1 LSSQPVFANLTTM
14 RKAFIAIAAFL
25 VTLTIMLG
33 LTYPPL
39 WWIAIFTF
47 PIVLLGIY
55 DLYQPKHSIVRN
67 YPVVGRLR
75 YFMEDLRPK
84 VYQYFVESDT
94 NGKPFSR
101 LSRSLIYQRAK
112 MENDTIPFG
121 TQLDVYEN
129 GYEWLSHSIAAISH
143 HELDENP
150 RVLVGGPN
158 CLQPYSASIYN
169 ISAMSFGSL
178 SQNAILALNGGAKMG
193 GFAHNTGEGGISDY
207 HKNPGGDLIWQIG
220 TGYFGCRHHDG
231 KFNDDAF
238 AEKAQAPQIKMI
250 EIKLSQGAKPGHG
263 GILPARKVT
272 PEIARIRLV
281 KEGFDVISPPA
292 HSEFRTPL
300 EMLGFVKKLRDLSGG
315 KPVGIKL
322 CIGRRSE
329 FFAIC
334 KAMVET
340 STYVDFITV
349 DGGEGGTGASPQE
362 FSNAVGMPLRE
373 AVAFVYDVLT
383 GFGLKKHIK
392 IISSGKVASGFDLV
406 KNIALGADL
415 CNSARGMMFALGCI
429 QALEC
434 NSNTC
439 PTGVATQDAS
449 LMKGLVVEDKTVRV
463 FNFHRLTVASAVELL
478 GAAGLHHTHELT
490 RAYVNRRMAP
500 NIMQSYMETYP
511 YIPEGSLLKT
521 PYPIRFELGMALSTS
536 ASFVPTDYKVSLID
550 YTHANSFSDSLEG
563 MSKSSDN

>member
-1 LSSQPVFANLTTM
+1 M

-25 VTLTIMLG
+25 VALTIMLG

-39 WWIAIFTF
+39 WWMAIFTF
-47 PIVLLGIY
+47 PLVILGIY

-101 LSRSLIYQRAK
+101 LNRSLIYQRAK

-129 GYEWLSHSIAAISH
+129 GYEWLSHSIAAVSH

-150 RVLVGGPN
+150 RVLVGGPD
-158 CLQPYSASIYN
+158 CAQPYAASIYN

-207 HKNPGGDLIWQIG
+207 HSLPGGDLIWQIG

-231 KFNDDAF
+231 TFNYEAF
-238 AEKAQAPQIKMI
+238 AERCKSEQVKMI

-263 GILPARKVT
+263 GILPAKKVT

-292 HSEFRTPL
+292 HSAFKTPL
-300 EMLGFVKKLRDLSGG
+300 ELIAFVKKLRELSGS

-322 CIGRRSE
+322 CIGRKSE

-334 KAMVET
+334 KAMSET
-340 STYVDFITV
+340 GVYVDFITV

-373 AVAFVYDVLT
+373 GIAFVYDVLT
-383 GFGLKKHIK
+383 GFNLKKHIK
-392 IISSGKVASGFDLV
+392 IIASGKIASGFDLV

-439 PTGVATQDAS
+439 PTGVATQDPS

-478 GAAGLHHTHELT
+478 GAAGLHHPYQLT
-490 RAYVNRRMAP
+490 RVYINRRIAP
-500 NIMQSYMETYP
+500 NVMQSYMESFP
-511 YIPEGSLLKT
+511 YIPEGSLLQT
-521 PYPIRFELGMALSTS
+521 PYPLRFELGMALSTS
-536 ASFVPTDYKVSLID
+536 ASFAPTDYKVSRVD
-550 YTHANSFSDSLEG
+550 YAHASSFNDDLE
-563 MSKSSDN
+563 DNN

>member
-1 LSSQPVFANLTTM
+1 M
-14 RKAFIAIAAFL
+14 RKAFVAIAAFL
-25 VTLTIMLG
+25 VTATVMIG
-33 LTYPPL
+33 LAWPPFF
-39 WWIAIFTF
+39 WAFIFVG
-47 PIVLLGIY
+47 PIVILGVY

-75 YFMEDLRPK
+75 YFAEDLRPK

-112 MENDTIPFG
+112 KENDTIPFG

-143 HELDENP
+143 HELNEDP
-150 RVLVGGPN
+150 RVLIGGPE
-158 CLQPYSASIYN
+158 CAQPYSASIYN

-193 GFAHNTGEGGISDY
+193 NFMHNTGEGGISDY
-207 HKNPGGDLIWQIG
+207 HTRPGGDLVWQIG

-231 KFNDDAF
+231 TFNYEAF
-238 AEKAQAPQIKMI
+238 AERSKSEQVKMI

-263 GILPARKVT
+263 GILPASKVT
-272 PEIARIRLV
+272 PEISRIRLV
-281 KEGFDVISPPA
+281 KEGFDVISPPG
-292 HSEFRTPL
+292 HSAFTTPL
-300 EMLGFVKKLRDLSGG
+300 EMVAFVKKLRELSGG

-322 CIGRRSE
+322 CIGRKSE

-340 STYVDFITV
+340 NTYVDFITV

-362 FSNAVGMPLRE
+362 FSNAVGTPLRE
-373 AVAFVYDVLT
+373 GVAFVYDVLT
-383 GFGLKKHIK
+383 GFDIKKHIK
-392 IISSGKVASGFDLV
+392 IIASGKITSGFDLV
-406 KNIALGADL
+406 KNIALGADV
-415 CNSARGMMFALGCI
+415 CNTARGMMFALGCI

-449 LMKGLVVEDKTVRV
+449 LMKGLVVEDKKVRV

-478 GAAGLHHTHELT
+478 GAAGLRHPYQLT
-490 RAYVNRRMAP
+490 RAYINRRISP
-500 NIMQSYMETYP
+500 NMTQSYIESFP
-511 YIPEGSLLKT
+511 YAPEGCLLQT
-521 PYPIRFELGMALSTS
+521 PYPMRFELGMTLSTS
-536 ASFVPTDYKVSLID
+536 ASFAPTDYKVSSVD
-550 YTHANSFSDSLEG
+550 YAHANPYLG
-563 MSKSSDN
+563 QVALGHQDN

>member
-1 LSSQPVFANLTTM
+1 M

-322 CIGRRSE
+322 CIGRQSE

-563 MSKSSDN
+563 VSKSSDN

>member
-1 LSSQPVFANLTTM
+1 M

-25 VTLTIMLG
+25 VTATVMISLAW
-33 LTYPPL
+33 PPFI
-39 WWIAIFTF
+39 WAFIFIGPF
-47 PIVLLGIY
+47 VLLGVY

-67 YPVVGRLR
+67 YPVFGRLR
-75 YFMEDLRPK
+75 YFAEDLRPK
-84 VYQYFVESDT
+84 IYQYFVESDT

-101 LSRSLIYQRAK
+101 LNRSLIYQRAK
-112 MENDTIPFG
+112 KETDTIPFG

-143 HELDENP
+143 HELNEDP
-150 RVLVGGPN
+150 RVTVGGPD
-158 CLQPYSASIYN
+158 CLKPYDASIFN

-178 SQNAILALNGGAKMG
+178 SQNAILALNGGAFMG
-193 GFAHNTGEGGISDY
+193 NFAHNTGEGGISDY
-207 HKNPGGDLIWQIG
+207 HSAEKGDLIWQIG

-231 KFNDDAF
+231 TFNDEAF
-238 AEKAQAPQIKMI
+238 AERSHRDQVKMI

-263 GILPARKVT
+263 GILPAMKVT

-292 HSEFRTPL
+292 HSAFSTPL
-300 EMLGFVKKLRDLSGG
+300 ELMDFVKKLRTLSGG

-322 CIGRRSE
+322 CIGRKSE

-340 STYVDFITV
+340 GIYVDFITV

-373 AVAFVYDVLT
+373 GVAFVYDILT

-392 IISSGKVASGFDLV
+392 IIASGKVSSGFDII
-406 KNIALGADL
+406 KNIALGADI

-434 NSNTC
+434 NMNSC
-439 PTGVATQDAS
+439 PTGVATQDPS
-449 LMKGLVVEDKTVRV
+449 LMKGLVVEDKKVRV
-463 FNFHRLTVASAVELL
+463 FNYHRLTVASAIELL
-478 GAAGLHHTHELT
+478 GAAGLRHPYQLT
-490 RAYVNRRMAP
+490 RAYINRRISP
-500 NIMQSYMETYP
+500 NVMQSYIETFP

-521 PYPIRFELGMALSTS
+521 PYPIRHELGMALST
-536 ASFVPTDYKVSLID
+536 ATSFSPTDYKVSQID
-550 YTHANSFSDSLEG
+550 YAHANSFNG
-563 MSKSSDN
+563 

>member
-1 LSSQPVFANLTTM
+1 M

-231 KFNDDAF
+231 KFNDEAF
-238 AEKAQAPQIKMI
+238 AEKAQALQIKMI

-563 MSKSSDN
+563 LSKSSDN

>member
-1 LSSQPVFANLTTM
+1 M
-14 RKAFIAIAAFL
+14 RKAFIALAAFL
-25 VTLTIMLG
+25 VTATVMISLAW
-33 LTYPPL
+33 PPFF
-39 WWIAIFTF
+39 WAFIFVGPF
-47 PIVLLGIY
+47 VILGIY

-67 YPVVGRLR
+67 YPVFGRLR
-75 YFMEDLRPK
+75 YFAEDLRPK

-112 MENDTIPFG
+112 KETDTIPFG

-143 HELDENP
+143 HELEPNP
-150 RVLVGGPN
+150 RVIIGGPD
-158 CLQPYSASIYN
+158 CKQPYAASIFN

-178 SQNAILALNGGAKMG
+178 SENAIRALNGGAFMG
-193 GFAHNTGEGGISDY
+193 NFAHNTGEGGISDY
-207 HKNPGGDLIWQIG
+207 HLAEKGDLIWQIG

-231 KFNDDAF
+231 TFNDEAF
-238 AEKAQAPQIKMI
+238 AQRSKMEQVKMI
-250 EIKLSQGAKPGHG
+250 DIKLSQGAKPGHG
-263 GILPARKVT
+263 GILPAQKVT

-281 KEGFDVISPPA
+281 KEGYDVLSPPA
-292 HSEFRTPL
+292 HSAFSTPL
-300 EMLGFVKKLRDLSGG
+300 ELMDFVKKLRTLSGG

-322 CIGRRSE
+322 CIGRKSE

-334 KAMVET
+334 KAMVKT
-340 STYVDFITV
+340 GIYVDFITV

-392 IISSGKVASGFDLV
+392 IIASGKVVSGFDLI

-434 NSNTC
+434 NTNTC
-439 PTGVATQDAS
+439 PTGVATQDPS
-449 LMKGLVVEDKTVRV
+449 LMKGLVVEDKKTRV
-463 FNFHRLTVASAVELL
+463 FNYHRLTVASAIELL
-478 GAAGLHHTHELT
+478 GAAGLRHPYQLT
-490 RAYVNRRMAP
+490 RAYINRRISP
-500 NIMQSYMETYP
+500 NVMQSYIETFP
-511 YIPEGSLLKT
+511 YIPDASLLKT
-521 PYPIRFELGMALSTS
+521 PYPTKYELGMALSTS
-536 ASFVPTDYKVSLID
+536 KSFAPTDYKVSQID
-550 YTHANSFSDSLEG
+550 YAHANSLNG
-563 MSKSSDN
+563 

>member
-1 LSSQPVFANLTTM
+1 M

-25 VTLTIMLG
+25 VTATVMISLAW
-33 LTYPPL
+33 PPFYWAFL
-39 WWIAIFTF
+39 FIGPF
-47 PIVLLGIY
+47 VLLGIY

-67 YPVVGRLR
+67 YPVFGRLR
-75 YFMEDLRPK
+75 YFAEDLRPK
-84 VYQYFVESDT
+84 IYQYFVESDT

-112 MENDTIPFG
+112 KETDTIPFG

-143 HELDENP
+143 HELNEDP
-150 RVLVGGPN
+150 RVLVGGPD
-158 CLQPYSASIYN
+158 CLQPYSASIFN

-178 SQNAILALNGGAKMG
+178 SENAILALNGGAFMG
-193 GFAHNTGEGGISDY
+193 NFYHNTGEGGISDY
-207 HKNPGGDLIWQIG
+207 HNAPKGDLVWQIG

-231 KFNDDAF
+231 TFNDEAF
-238 AEKAQAPQIKMI
+238 AERSKTDQVKMI

-263 GILPARKVT
+263 GILPASKVT
-272 PEIARIRLV
+272 PEISRIRLV
-281 KEGFDVISPPA
+281 KEGFDVISPPG
-292 HSEFRTPL
+292 HSAFSTPL
-300 EMLGFVKKLRDLSGG
+300 ELIEFVKRLRTLSGG

-322 CIGRRSE
+322 CIGRKSE

-340 STYVDFITV
+340 GVYVDFITV

-373 AVAFVYDVLT
+373 GVAFVYDVLS
-383 GFGLKKHIK
+383 GFDLKKHIK
-392 IISSGKVASGFDLV
+392 IIASGKISSGFDIV

-434 NSNTC
+434 NMNTC
-439 PTGVATQDAS
+439 PTGVATQDPS
-449 LMKGLVVEDKTVRV
+449 LMKGLVVDDKKIRV
-463 FNFHRLTVASAVELL
+463 FNFQRLTVASAIELL
-478 GAAGLHHTHELT
+478 GAAGLRHPYQLT
-490 RAYVNRRMAP
+490 RAYINRRISP
-500 NIMQSYMETYP
+500 NSMQSYIETFP
-511 YIPEGSLLKT
+511 YTPEGSLLKT
-521 PYPIRFELGMALSTS
+521 PYPARFELGMALST
-536 ASFVPTDYKVSLID
+536 ADSFSPTEYKVSQVD
-550 YTHANSFSDSLEG
+550 YAHANSYTG
-563 MSKSSDN
+563 

>member
-1 LSSQPVFANLTTM
+1 M

-25 VTLTIMLG
+25 VALTIMLG

-39 WWIAIFTF
+39 WWMAIFTF
-47 PIVLLGIY
+47 PLVILGTY

-150 RVLVGGPN
+150 RVLVGGPD
-158 CLQPYSASIYN
+158 CAQPYAASIYN

-207 HKNPGGDLIWQIG
+207 HAGPGGDLIWQIG

-231 KFNDDAF
+231 TFNYEAF
-238 AEKAQAPQIKMI
+238 AERSKSEQVKMI

-263 GILPARKVT
+263 GILPAKKVT

-292 HSEFRTPL
+292 HSAFKTPL
-300 EMLGFVKKLRDLSGG
+300 ELIGFVKKLRELSGG

-322 CIGRRSE
+322 CIGRKSE

-334 KAMVET
+334 KAMSET
-340 STYVDFITV
+340 GVYVDFITV

-373 AVAFVYDVLT
+373 GIAFVYDVLT
-383 GFGLKKHIK
+383 GFNLKKHIK
-392 IISSGKVASGFDLV
+392 IIASGKVASGFDLV

-439 PTGVATQDAS
+439 PTGVATQDPS

-478 GAAGLHHTHELT
+478 GAAGLHHPYQLT
-490 RAYVNRRMAP
+490 RAYINRRIAP
-500 NIMQSYMETYP
+500 NVMQSYMESFP
-511 YIPEGSLLKT
+511 YIPEGSLLQT
-521 PYPIRFELGMALSTS
+521 PYPLRFELGMALSTS
-536 ASFVPTDYKVSLID
+536 ASFVPADYKVSIVD
-550 YTHANSFSDSLEG
+550 YAHANAFNDLADE
-563 MSKSSDN
+563 SKKN

>member
-1 LSSQPVFANLTTM
+1 M
-14 RKAFIAIAAFL
+14 RKAFIALAAFL
-25 VTLTIMLG
+25 VTATLMISMAW
-33 LTYPPL
+33 PPFF
-39 WWIAIFTF
+39 WAYIFIGPF
-47 PIVLLGIY
+47 VLLGIY

-67 YPVVGRLR
+67 YPVFGRLR
-75 YFMEDLRPK
+75 YFAEDLRPK

-112 MENDTIPFG
+112 KETDTIPFG

-143 HELDENP
+143 HELEPNP
-150 RVLVGGPN
+150 RVIIGGPD
-158 CLQPYSASIYN
+158 CKQPYAASIFN

-178 SQNAILALNGGAKMG
+178 SENAIRSLNAGAFMG
-193 GFAHNTGEGGISDY
+193 NFAHNTGEGGISDY
-207 HKNPGGDLIWQIG
+207 HLAEKGDLVWQIG

-231 KFNDDAF
+231 TFNDEAF
-238 AEKAQAPQIKMI
+238 ADRSKLEQVKMI
-250 EIKLSQGAKPGHG
+250 DIKLSQGAKPGHG
-263 GILPARKVT
+263 GILPAQKVT

-281 KEGFDVISPPA
+281 KEGYDVLSPPS
-292 HSEFRTPL
+292 HSAFSTPL
-300 EMLGFVKKLRDLSGG
+300 EMMDFVKKLRTLSGG

-322 CIGRRSE
+322 CIGRKSE

-334 KAMVET
+334 KAMVQT
-340 STYVDFITV
+340 GIYVDYITV

-392 IISSGKVASGFDLV
+392 IIASGKVVSGFDLI

-415 CNSARGMMFALGCI
+415 CNSARGMMFAIGCI

-434 NSNTC
+434 NTNTC
-439 PTGVATQDAS
+439 PTGVATQDPS
-449 LMKGLVVEDKTVRV
+449 LMKGLVVEDKKTRV
-463 FNFHRLTVASAVELL
+463 FNYHRLTVASAIELL
-478 GAAGLHHTHELT
+478 GAAGLRHPYQLT
-490 RAYVNRRMAP
+490 RAYINRRISP
-500 NIMQSYMETYP
+500 NVMQSYIETFP

-521 PYPIRFELGMALSTS
+521 PYPSKYELGMALST
-536 ASFVPTDYKVSLID
+536 AKSFAPTDYKVSQID
-550 YTHANSFSDSLEG
+550 YAHANSLNG
-563 MSKSSDN
+563 

>member
-1 LSSQPVFANLTTM
+1 M
-14 RKAFIAIAAFL
+14 RKAFVAIAAFL
-25 VTLTIMLG
+25 VTAVVMISLAW
-33 LTYPPL
+33 PPFYWAFL
-39 WWIAIFTF
+39 FIG

-67 YPVVGRLR
+67 YPVIGRLR
-75 YFMEDLRPK
+75 YFAEDLRPK

-101 LSRSLIYQRAK
+101 LNRSLIYQRAK
-112 MENDTIPFG
+112 KENDTIPFG

-143 HELDENP
+143 HELNEDP
-150 RVLVGGPN
+150 RVMIGGPD
-158 CLQPYSASIYN
+158 CKKPYSASIFN

-178 SQNAILALNGGAKMG
+178 SENAILALNGGAFMG
-193 GFAHNTGEGGISDY
+193 NFAHNTGEGGISDY
-207 HKNPGGDLIWQIG
+207 HAQPKGDLIWQIG
-220 TGYFGCRHHDG
+220 TGYFGCRNPDG
-231 KFNDDAF
+231 SFNADAF
-238 AEKAQAPQIKMI
+238 EERAHSDQVKMI

-263 GILPARKVT
+263 GILPAKKVT

-292 HSEFRTPL
+292 HAAFTTPI
-300 EMLGFVKKLRDLSGG
+300 EMLHFVKLLRERSGG
-315 KPVGIKL
+315 KPVGFKL
-322 CIGRRSE
+322 CIGRKSE
-329 FFAIC
+329 FFAVC

-340 STYVDFITV
+340 GIYVDFITV

-373 AVAFVYDVLT
+373 GVAFVHDVLT
-383 GFGLKKHIK
+383 GFDLKKHIK
-392 IISSGKVASGFDLV
+392 IIASGKIASGFDLV

-439 PTGVATQDAS
+439 PTGVATQDKS
-449 LMKGLVVEDKTVRV
+449 LMKGLVVDDKKVRV
-463 FNFHRLTVASAVELL
+463 YNFHRLTVASAVELL
-478 GAAGLHHTHELT
+478 GAAGLHHPHQLT
-490 RAYVNRRMAP
+490 RAYVNRRVAP
-500 NIMQSYMETYP
+500 NVTQSYIETFP
-511 YIPEGSLLKT
+511 YIPEGSLLQT
-521 PYPIRFELGMALSTS
+521 PYPIRFELGMALSSSQT
-536 ASFVPTDYKVSLID
+536 FRPTDYKISPVD
-550 YTHANSFSDSLEG
+550 YAHANSFSDTLEERQ
-563 MSKSSDN
+563 K

>member
-1 LSSQPVFANLTTM
+1 M

-25 VTLTIMLG
+25 VTLTVMLG

-193 GFAHNTGEGGISDY
+193 AFAHNTGEGGISDY

-220 TGYFGCRHHDG
+220 TGYFGCRHPDG
-231 KFNDDAF
+231 KFNDEAY
-238 AEKAQAPQIKMI
+238 AEKAQSPQIKMI

-340 STYVDFITV
+340 GTYVDFITV

-550 YTHANSFSDSLEG
+550 YTYANSFSDSLEG
-563 MSKSSDN
+563 MSKSSGN

>member
-1 LSSQPVFANLTTM
+1 M

-25 VTLTIMLG
+25 VTLTVMLG

-220 TGYFGCRHHDG
+220 TGYFGCRHPDG
-231 KFNDDAF
+231 KFNDEAY
-238 AEKAQAPQIKMI
+238 AEKAQSPQIKMI

-340 STYVDFITV
+340 GTYVDFITV

-563 MSKSSDN
+563 MSKSSGN

>member
-1 LSSQPVFANLTTM
+1 M
-14 RKAFIAIAAFL
+14 RKAFVAIAAFL
-25 VTLTIMLG
+25 VTATIMISLAW
-33 LTYPPL
+33 PPF
-39 WWIAIFTF
+39 WWAFIFTG
-47 PIVLLGIY
+47 PVVILGIY
-55 DLYQPKHSIVRN
+55 DLNQPKHSIVRN

-84 VYQYFVESDT
+84 IYQYFVESDT

-101 LSRSLIYQRAK
+101 LNRSLIYQRAK

-121 TQLDVYEN
+121 TQFDVYEN
-129 GYEWLSHSIAAISH
+129 GYEWLSHSISAISH

-150 RVLVGGPN
+150 RVLIGGPD

-178 SQNAILALNGGAKMG
+178 SENAILALNGGAKMG
-193 GFAHNTGEGGISDY
+193 GFAHNTGEGGISD
-207 HKNPGGDLIWQIG
+207 HHLRPGGDLVWQIG
-220 TGYFGCRHHDG
+220 TGYFGCRNHDG
-231 KFNDDAF
+231 SFNFEAF
-238 AEKAQAPQIKMI
+238 AERSKLQQVKMI

-263 GILPARKVT
+263 GILPAKKVT

-292 HSEFRTPL
+292 HAAFGTPL
-300 EMLGFVKKLRDLSGG
+300 ELIAFVRKLRELSGG

-334 KAMVET
+334 KAMSET
-340 STYVDFITV
+340 GTFVDFITV

-362 FSNAVGMPLRE
+362 FSNSVGMPLRE
-373 AVAFVYDVLT
+373 GVAFVYDVLT
-383 GFGLKKHIK
+383 GFDLKKHIK
-392 IISSGKVASGFDLV
+392 IIASGKIASGFDLV

-439 PTGVATQDAS
+439 PTGVATQDPS
-449 LMKGLVVEDKTVRV
+449 LAKGLVVEDKTVRV

-478 GAAGLHHTHELT
+478 GAAGLRHPYQLT
-490 RAYVNRRMAP
+490 RAYINRRIAP
-500 NIMQSYMETYP
+500 DVMQSYMESFP
-511 YIPEGSLLKT
+511 YVTAGSLLQT
-521 PYPIRFELGMALSTS
+521 PYPVRFELGMALSTS
-536 ASFVPTDYKVSLID
+536 ASFVPTDYKVSMMD
-550 YTHANSFSDSLEG
+550 YVHA
-563 MSKSSDN
+563 SSYSQGG

>member
-1 LSSQPVFANLTTM
+1 M
-14 RKAFIAIAAFL
+14 RKAFIALAAFL
-25 VTLTIMLG
+25 VTATFMISMAW
-33 LTYPPL
+33 PPFF
-39 WWIAIFTF
+39 WAYIFVGPF
-47 PIVLLGIY
+47 VLLGIY

-67 YPVVGRLR
+67 YPVFGRLR
-75 YFMEDLRPK
+75 YFAEDLRPK

-112 MENDTIPFG
+112 KETDTIPFG

-143 HELDENP
+143 HELDPNP
-150 RVLVGGPN
+150 RVVIGGPD
-158 CLQPYSASIYN
+158 CTQPYAASIFN

-178 SQNAILALNGGAKMG
+178 SENAIRALNGGASMG
-193 GFAHNTGEGGISDY
+193 NFAHNTGEGGISDY
-207 HKNPGGDLIWQIG
+207 HLAEKGDLIWQIG

-231 KFNDDAF
+231 TFNDEAF
-238 AEKAQAPQIKMI
+238 AERSKMEQVKMI
-250 EIKLSQGAKPGHG
+250 DIKLSQGAKPGHG
-263 GILPARKVT
+263 GILPAQKVT

-281 KEGFDVISPPA
+281 KEGYDVLSPPA
-292 HSEFRTPL
+292 HSAFSTPL
-300 EMLGFVKKLRDLSGG
+300 ELMDFVKKLRTLSGG

-322 CIGRRSE
+322 CIGRKSE

-334 KAMVET
+334 KAMVQT
-340 STYVDFITV
+340 GIYVDFITV

-392 IISSGKVASGFDLV
+392 IIASGKVVSGFDLI

-415 CNSARGMMFALGCI
+415 CNSARGMMFAIGCI

-434 NSNTC
+434 NTNTC
-439 PTGVATQDAS
+439 PTGVATQDPS
-449 LMKGLVVEDKTVRV
+449 LMKGLVVEDKKTRV
-463 FNFHRLTVASAVELL
+463 FNYHRLTVASAIELL
-478 GAAGLHHTHELT
+478 GAAGLRHPYQLT
-490 RAYVNRRMAP
+490 RAYINRRISP
-500 NIMQSYMETYP
+500 NVMQSYIETFP

-521 PYPIRFELGMALSTS
+521 PYPLKYELGMALST
-536 ASFVPTDYKVSLID
+536 AKSFAPTDYKVSQID
-550 YTHANSFSDSLEG
+550 YAHANSLNG
-563 MSKSSDN
+563 

>member
-1 LSSQPVFANLTTM
+1 M

-25 VTLTIMLG
+25 VTATVMISLAW
-33 LTYPPL
+33 PPFYWAFL
-39 WWIAIFTF
+39 FIGPF
-47 PIVLLGIY
+47 VLLGVY

-67 YPVVGRLR
+67 YPVFGRLR
-75 YFMEDLRPK
+75 YLAEDLRPK
-84 VYQYFVESDT
+84 IYQYFIESDT

-112 MENDTIPFG
+112 KETDTIPFG

-143 HELDENP
+143 HELNEDP
-150 RVLVGGPN
+150 RVVVGGPD
-158 CLQPYSASIYN
+158 CLQPYSASIFN

-178 SQNAILALNGGAKMG
+178 SENAILALNGGAFMG
-193 GFAHNTGEGGISDY
+193 NFYHNTGEGGISDY
-207 HKNPGGDLIWQIG
+207 HNAPKGDLVWQIG

-231 KFNDDAF
+231 TFNDEAF
-238 AEKAQAPQIKMI
+238 AERSKTEQVRMI

-263 GILPARKVT
+263 GILPASKVT
-272 PEIARIRLV
+272 PEISRIRLV
-281 KEGFDVISPPA
+281 KEGFDVISPPG
-292 HSEFRTPL
+292 HSAFSTPL
-300 EMLGFVKKLRDLSGG
+300 ELIGFVKKLRTLSGG
-315 KPVGIKL
+315 KPIGIKL
-322 CIGRRSE
+322 CIGRKSE

-340 STYVDFITV
+340 GVYVDFITV

-373 AVAFVYDVLT
+373 GVAFVYDVLS
-383 GFGLKKHIK
+383 GFDLKKHIK
-392 IISSGKVASGFDLV
+392 IIASGKISSGFDLV

-434 NSNTC
+434 NMNTC
-439 PTGVATQDAS
+439 PTGVATQDPS
-449 LMKGLVVEDKTVRV
+449 LMKGLVVEDKKVRV
-463 FNFHRLTVASAVELL
+463 FNFQRLTVASAIELL
-478 GAAGLHHTHELT
+478 GAAGLRHPYQLT
-490 RAYVNRRMAP
+490 RAYINRRISP
-500 NIMQSYMETYP
+500 NSMQSYIETFP

-521 PYPIRFELGMALSTS
+521 PYPARFELGMALST
-536 ASFVPTDYKVSLID
+536 AESFSPTEYKVSQVD
-550 YTHANSFSDSLEG
+550 YAHANPYNG
-563 MSKSSDN
+563 

>member
-1 LSSQPVFANLTTM
+1 M
-14 RKAFIAIAAFL
+14 RKAFIALAAFL
-25 VTLTIMLG
+25 VTATVMISLAW
-33 LTYPPL
+33 PPFF
-39 WWIAIFTF
+39 WAFIFVGPF
-47 PIVLLGIY
+47 VLLGIY

-67 YPVVGRLR
+67 YPVFGRLR
-75 YFMEDLRPK
+75 YFAEDLRPK

-112 MENDTIPFG
+112 KETDTIPFG

-143 HELDENP
+143 HELEPNP
-150 RVLVGGPN
+150 RVMIGGPD
-158 CLQPYSASIYN
+158 CKQPYAASIFN

-178 SQNAILALNGGAKMG
+178 SENAIRALNGGAFMG
-193 GFAHNTGEGGISDY
+193 NFAHNTGEGGISDY
-207 HKNPGGDLIWQIG
+207 HLAEKGDLIWQIG

-231 KFNDDAF
+231 TFNDEAF
-238 AEKAQAPQIKMI
+238 AERSKMEQVKMI
-250 EIKLSQGAKPGHG
+250 DIKLSQGAKPGHG
-263 GILPARKVT
+263 GILPAQKVT

-281 KEGFDVISPPA
+281 KEGYDVLSPPSHA
-292 HSEFRTPL
+292 AFSTPL
-300 EMLGFVKKLRDLSGG
+300 ELMDFVKKLRTLSGG

-322 CIGRRSE
+322 CIGRKSE

-334 KAMVET
+334 KAMVKT
-340 STYVDFITV
+340 GIYVDFITV

-373 AVAFVYDVLT
+373 GVAFVYDVLT

-392 IISSGKVASGFDLV
+392 IIASGKVVSGFDLI

-434 NSNTC
+434 NTNTC
-439 PTGVATQDAS
+439 PTGVATQDPS
-449 LMKGLVVEDKTVRV
+449 LMKGLVVEDKKTRV
-463 FNFHRLTVASAVELL
+463 FNYHRLTVASAIELL
-478 GAAGLHHTHELT
+478 GAAGLRHPYQLT
-490 RAYVNRRMAP
+490 RAYINRRISP
-500 NIMQSYMETYP
+500 NVMQSYIETFP

-521 PYPIRFELGMALSTS
+521 PYPTKYELGMALSTS
-536 ASFVPTDYKVSLID
+536 KSFAPTDYKVLQID
-550 YTHANSFSDSLEG
+550 YAHANSLNG
-563 MSKSSDN
+563 

>member
-1 LSSQPVFANLTTM
+1 M

-563 MSKSSDN
+563 SSKSSDN

>member
-1 LSSQPVFANLTTM
+1 M

-25 VTLTIMLG
+25 VTLTVMLG

-220 TGYFGCRHHDG
+220 TGYFGCRHPDG
-231 KFNDDAF
+231 KFNDEAY
-238 AEKAQAPQIKMI
+238 AEKAQSPQIKMI

-340 STYVDFITV
+340 GTYVDFITV

-563 MSKSSDN
+563 ISKSSDN